1 MNVEQQNFD
10 KLSGIEEGK
19 KNLNAVQN
27 NADDLTKNKEKS
39 DKFWA
44 KFKQLWHTVFHNE
57 NKEKRNI
64 KEDEENREK

>member
-39 DKFWA
+39 DKF
-44 KFKQLWHTVFHNE
+44 
-57 NKEKRNI
+57 
-64 KEDEENREK
+64 